1 VEAAE
6 RSRSD
11 LTAPNV
17 VSFLAMPANDRCL
30 FCRIAR
36 GEISAKKIF
45 EDDHVVAFNDI
56 NPQAPVHVLVIPRQ
70 HIASLDDLNEDDA
83 AAVGIT
89 LVRVAEIARTLQ
101 LNGQGYRVVA
111 NHGEDAGQT
120 VFHIH
125 FHLLGG
131 RNLSWPPG

>member
-1 VEAAE
+1 
-6 RSRSD
+6 
-11 LTAPNV
+11 
-17 VSFLAMPANDRCL
+17 MGANDRCL
-30 FCRIAR
+30 FCRIAS
-36 GEISAKKIF
+36 GEITAKKIF
-45 EDDHVVAFNDI
+45 EDDQVVAFNDI
-56 NPQAPVHVLVIPRQ
+56 NPQAPVHVLVIPRK
-70 HIASLDDLNEDDA
+70 HIASLDDLNEEDA
-83 AAVGIT
+83 AAIGIT

>member
-1 VEAAE
+1 MA
-6 RSRSD
+6 
-11 LTAPNV
+11 
-17 VSFLAMPANDRCL
+17 ANDRCL
-30 FCRIAR
+30 FCRIAS
-36 GEISAKKIF
+36 GEITAKKIF
-45 EDDHVVAFNDI
+45 EDDQVVAFNDI

-70 HIASLDDLNEDDA
+70 HIASLDDLNEEDA
-83 AAVGIT
+83 AVVGIT